1 MFTPGKKP
9 TTIYND
15 QFDIG
20 LGWITL
26 SKMEDADYSI
36 DSYHFGSLIKNLQIW
51 AVEINFRCFK
61 SRFSMNLLDM
71 EMGQFMVS
79 FSQQHR

>member
-36 DSYHFGSLIKNLQIW
+36 D
-51 AVEINFRCFK
+51 
-61 SRFSMNLLDM
+61 
-71 EMGQFMVS
+71 
-79 FSQQHR
+79 